1 MSTLGP
7 SRVVSAE
14 DAFYLNRRESLP
26 KGSLKVLFPRYVAA
40 NASKHPGTDRQLADH
55 PTEGRLSTQRRLG
68 CLLKQE
74 RIQRQP

>member
-40 NASKHPGTDRQLADH
+40 NAPKYPEAVCQLADY
-55 PTEGRLSTQRRLG
+55 PMEGRLSTQRRLG